1 MCYLDRTFLMLLTRA
16 HIGGCAK
23 NHCES
28 IMKPDLPGSL
38 RTKLLAIVLVTTL
51 VALIVA
57 LCAIVGYDVRL
68 YQEAWVA
75 DMADGFF
82 RYVTKPLVLDELNDA
97 IDTALAF
104 SRSAETQSE

>member
-68 YQEAWVA
+68 YQQAWVA
-75 DMADGFF
+75 DM
-82 RYVTKPLVLDELNDA
+82 
-97 IDTALAF
+97 
-104 SRSAETQSE
+104 ETQAQLIGRTTAAAITFDDAKVAR